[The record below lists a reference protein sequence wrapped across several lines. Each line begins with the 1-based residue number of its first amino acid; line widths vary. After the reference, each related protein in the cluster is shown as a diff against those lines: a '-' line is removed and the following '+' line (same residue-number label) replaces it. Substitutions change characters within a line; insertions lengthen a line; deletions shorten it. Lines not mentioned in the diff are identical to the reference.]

1 MLCACLFLYLL
12 VFLSRSLSA
21 HVYPYSI
28 NIFPPSLLPLSFSVS
43 FLAGYTINF
52 VSVIHICMCKISL
65 NKPNAHAWKHRTNSR
80 LSLQEKTCW
89 PTAQDMNAGAGQS
102 GATPP
107 LRPRVSELQVAEAP
121 LNPPCPRV
129 PQAEA
134 LLEPP
139 VPKASPVP
147 EMPQPTPV
155 PEPTPPL
162 PPPSQMV
169 KPEESIPLRFVAE
182 PVGEGGANHGVGLS
196 TQATQETLRLEDT
209 LPTEPAPALPP
220 PQSNGAEPAEV
231 APTQLDP
238 ETQVPPTSE
247 PEQAKANPLAGSAA
261 DRVGALLRA
270 RGAARKTSGETL
282 HQALLSMKPGEQSQE
297 ELIASLLSLHQSMH
311 EHGKQAE
318 PENEKAQSAPAPPPQ
333 PEPKSRPEP
342 PQIAQTSVEAQL
354 AALRLAFDNCTFS
367 T

>member
-1 MLCACLFLYLL
+1 
-12 VFLSRSLSA
+12 
-21 HVYPYSI
+21 
-28 NIFPPSLLPLSFSVS
+28 
-43 FLAGYTINF
+43 
-52 VSVIHICMCKISL
+52 MCKISL